1 MTDVL
6 SALCE
11 VIEADQAPLPE
22 PARLMAGAIRA
33 RHGAAVR
40 ALVFYGSALRA
51 GQDAGKML
59 DFYVIVSRYRDVL
72 GHGPACLAA
81 ALLPPSV
88 HFLQI
93 AGPDGQK
100 LRSKYAIMSEAAF
113 HRRTGGG
120 SFESMLWARFTQPA
134 TIIADDPA
142 VRARLVETL
151 ARACRHFAGQVAPL
165 LRGPVDPGA
174 LWVRGLAESYRTE
187 LRPETPDLR
196 AAEIVARFPDRYARL
211 SAILLPA
218 ELPDA
223 GPLARGLCAL
233 RWRLRRILGKPLGA
247 LRVLKAATTFDAG
260 LDYLLDKVEAHSG
273 VRLEVSAHAR
283 RHPILHAPIIA
294 WRLYR
299 AGAFR

>member
-6 SALCE
+6 KDLAA

-22 PARLMAGAIRA
+22 PARVMAAAIRA
-33 RHGAAVR
+33 RHGPAVR
-40 ALVFYGSALRA
+40 ALLFYGSALRE

-72 GHGPACLAA
+72 GRGPACLAA

-88 HFLQI
+88 HFLQVTDP
-93 AGPDGQK
+93 AGRK
-100 LRSKYAIMSEAAF
+100 LRSKYAVISEAAF
-113 HRRTGGG
+113 HRRAGGG
-120 SFESMLWARFTQPA
+120 AFESMLWARFTQPA
-134 TIIADDPA
+134 TIVADDPA
-142 VRARLVETL
+142 THARLVLTL
-151 ARACRHFAGQVAPL
+151 ARACRHFAGEVAPL
-165 LRGPVDPGA
+165 LRGPVGPGA

-223 GPLARGLCAL
+223 GRLARGLCGL

-283 RHPILHAPIIA
+283 RHPILHAPLIA